1 MHLGFAHSNFYCLG
15 MHKQHHKMHGE
26 EIAFHLAV
34 PLIMLMAVAAM
45 GYYVVMLFTSLFKM
59 A

>member
-1 MHLGFAHSNFYCLG
+1 
-15 MHKQHHKMHGE
+15 MHGE

-34 PLIMLMAVAAM
+34 PLAMLMIVAAM
-45 GYYVVMLFTSLFKM
+45 GYYVVTLFVNLFRI

>member
-1 MHLGFAHSNFYCLG
+1 MHR
-15 MHKQHHKMHGE
+15 QHHKMHSG

-34 PLIMLMAVAAM
+34 PLVMLMVVAAM
-45 GYYVVMLFTSLFKM
+45 GYYVVTLFVSLFKM